1 MPLAD
6 KLKPPPDRLYGRAR
20 GHTLR
25 ARQAELLL
33 HLLPRLRWPDQ
44 GFPPTIDDIW
54 LEVGA
59 GSFEHAE
66 TIASQNPT
74 IGLIACEVFENGIAS
89 LLSRLAPVG
98 GEGSLL
104 KNLRVYAGDARA
116 LIRELPDCSI
126 GRAFLMF
133 PDPWP
138 KARHTKRRFVHPMI
152 LYEMARIMRGGGVWR
167 IASDDPTYQ
176 GWVDEIFSQQS
187 EFSVRLRSMVKP
199 ADWPTTRYEAKAI
212 ASGRRPLYWQIERR

>member
-187 EFSVRLRSMVKP
+187 EFSVRLRTMVKP

>member
-1 MPLAD
+1 MAD

-187 EFSVRLRSMVKP
+187 EFSVRLRTMVKP

>member
-1 MPLAD
+1 M
-6 KLKPPPDRLYGRAR
+6 
-20 GHTLR
+20 
-25 ARQAELLL
+25 
-33 HLLPRLRWPDQ
+33 
-44 GFPPTIDDIW
+44 DDIW

-59 GSFEHAE
+59 GSFEHAQ
-66 TIASQNPT
+66 TIATQNPA

-98 GEGSLL
+98 EEESLL

-116 LIRELPDCSI
+116 LIRELPDRSI

-152 LYEMARIMRGGGVWR
+152 LHEMARIMRGGG
-167 IASDDPTYQ
+167 AN
-176 GWVDEIFSQQS
+176 GGSQAMI
-187 EFSVRLRSMVKP
+187 LL
-199 ADWPTTRYEAKAI
+199 TRVGSTKFFL
-212 ASGRRPLYWQIERR
+212 SSRNFRFDCGPW

>member
-66 TIASQNPT
+66 TIANQNPT

-187 EFSVRLRSMVKP
+187 EFSVRLRTMVKP